1 MAEKVKKR
9 VSVAPFA
16 VILLGIGVA
25 PDMID
30 AASFSCKEAQRHSF
44 AVESSMTPAYPGR
57 TIDFTIN
64 GNEITADGVFFH
76 TSYEVTYLSDQGGE
90 LSFRAHAA
98 DVDREDIFL
107 FLKQTLYHTAIVNY
121 GREPSIQLNI
131 LTCQTNV
138 G

>member
-1 MAEKVKKR
+1 LAAKIKGG
-9 VSVAPFA
+9 AA
-16 VILLGIGVA
+16 VICATLLLGMGTA
-25 PDMID
+25 PTTSH
-30 AASFSCKEAQRHSF
+30 AAAFTCSEAQRHSF
-44 AVESSMTPAYPGR
+44 AVASSMTPAYPGR
-57 TIDFTIN
+57 TINFTIN

-131 LTCQTNV
+131 LTCQINV